1 VARGIVGKPCEAIL
15 RSMDISGNT
24 PPELA
29 AIVGLKFTCA
39 IKININS
46 FYLAKKIFNIDS
58 ILEMHGR
65 QESVSAIEQISE
77 HEHHVT
83 PDEDST
89 PPTTQGSASTVS
101 KKLLPSSASLV
112 GIKNTYN

>member
-1 VARGIVGKPCEAIL
+1 
-15 RSMDISGNT
+15 
-24 PPELA
+24 
-29 AIVGLKFTCA
+29 
-39 IKININS
+39 
-46 FYLAKKIFNIDS
+46 
-58 ILEMHGR
+58 MHGR

-89 PPTTQGSASTVS
+89 PTTQGSASTVS